1 MKDEALRQL
10 GEMIAAY
17 RKDRHITQQDFA
29 EVCDI
34 SVRYLSNIK
43 NGGANLTIANLIK
56 IGEAIGK
63 KPSEML
69 ALVGL

>member
-1 MKDEALRQL
+1 MKEEALRQL

-17 RKDRHITQQDFA
+17 RKEHRMTQQNFA
-29 EVCDI
+29 EACDI
-34 SVRYLSNIK
+34 SIRYVSNIE
-43 NGGANLTIANLIK
+43 NGGANFTITNLIK
-56 IGEAIGK
+56 IGQVIGK